1 MAPRIKIPKDKLK
14 KAKANIGTSKKISDA
29 ITPPNIPA
37 EELIYQRSKSKQ
49 PIPHPETHG
58 GMLRNPDLHH
68 IIGKKLRYAFL
79 QKALQLDPAG
89 GAAKLTQTDRLW
101 GLEAGSGSKAL
112 LPMDLHAHRP
122 GHALGRSRGIEPWG
136 KTLGELND
144 KIANASSM
152 DELLSTYGGYI
163 KNHVI
168 PELAHQRSMQ
178 GGYEKAGAVGGKVP
192 QNELAELADL
202 WLAQDASLK
211 EHRKSEAYRQGV
223 PSPEAKREWDVLN
236 SANYSP
242 FMTPTQLPKAG
253 PQEKVSLPPTTST
266 QPPEALPVKPP
277 QERLYINPNERQKV
291 EPVEIPQVMTTVVGS
306 SKTTTN
312 NNKNNLNNL
321 GHLLTIANHVNRY
334 SKPVLEFGRGAL
346 GFGAEA
352 LKAVLFAPIRNR

>member
-1 MAPRIKIPKDKLK
+1 MAPLTIPKDKLK
-14 KAKANIGTSKKISDA
+14 KAKANIGASKKISDA
-29 ITPPNIPA
+29 ITPPNIPT
-37 EELIYQRSKSKQ
+37 EELIYQRSKGKQ
-49 PIPHPETHG
+49 PVTHPETHG

-68 IIGKKLRYAFL
+68 IIGKKLRHAFL

-89 GAAKLTQTDRLW
+89 GAAKLTQTDSLW
-101 GLEAGSGSKAL
+101 GLQAGSGYKGL

-136 KTLGELND
+136 KTLDTLNG

-202 WLAQDASLK
+202 WAAQDTSLR
-211 EHRKSEAYRQGV
+211 EHRKNEAYRQGV
-223 PSPEAKREWDVLN
+223 PSPEVEREWDALN

-253 PQEKVSLPPTTST
+253 PQEKVRLPQTTST
-266 QPPEALPVKPP
+266 QSPGRTELPVKPP
-277 QERLYINPNERQKV
+277 QERLQINPNPKHEKNPLDQVK
-291 EPVEIPQVMTTVVGS
+291 IPQVLTSIHEQQMNRNPGEGLGTVL
-306 SKTTTN
+306 KI
-312 NNKNNLNNL
+312 L
-321 GHLLTIANHVNRY
+321 G
-334 SKPVLEFGRGAL
+334 GASQMLWRDIL
-346 GFGAEA
+346 GGAM
-352 LKAVLFAPIRNR
+352 P

>member
-1 MAPRIKIPKDKLK
+1 MAPLTIPKAKLK
-14 KAKANIGTSKKISDA
+14 KAKADIGTSKKISDA

-37 EELIYQRSKSKQ
+37 EELVYQRSRNRQ
-49 PIPHPETHG
+49 PIPHPEAHG

-68 IIGKKLRYAFL
+68 IIGKKLRHAFL

-89 GAAKLTQTDRLW
+89 GAAKLTQTDNLWRLQ
-101 GLEAGSGSKAL
+101 AGSGYKGL

-136 KTLGELND
+136 KTLDTLNA

-202 WLAQDASLK
+202 WAAQNTSLR
-211 EHRKSEAYRQGV
+211 EHKKNKAHRQGV
-223 PSPEAKREWDVLN
+223 PSPEAMEEWDILN

-253 PQEKVSLPPTTST
+253 PQEKVKLPDNST
-266 QPPEALPVKPP
+266 QRSEKPIIKAKQQEKVSVNPQLPVTPRK
-277 QERLYINPNERQKV
+277 RLD
-291 EPVEIPQVMTTVVGS
+291 
-306 SKTTTN
+306 
-312 NNKNNLNNL
+312 
-321 GHLLTIANHVNRY
+321 
-334 SKPVLEFGRGAL
+334 KPVMEAKPNHALQTLEQMQEQMMNRNPGEGLATLLKILGGASRWVFSDMLRGAM
-346 GFGAEA
+346 
-352 LKAVLFAPIRNR
+352 P